1 MIIRI
6 FIVLCTIV
14 SARDL
19 YVSKSALEQY
29 ETDDY
34 LLFDFFSDTLEAF
47 HSTSDPIAIDVIDLG
62 KDGPKV
68 GEQFT
73 LEVRIYQDGR
83 HTPPWGHI
91 MGYQPVDKE
100 GLDADHESPFIWV
113 YEGVNIKYGFGSGDQ
128 RHYSIVDSVILNRK
142 TWYHIATTFDGT
154 NYRLFVNGEEVHNTT
169 NFAGKT
175 PYPTP
180 VRFIGGAHVGH
191 QRGRFF
197 GKIDEVRMWRSAKTQ
212 VEIQEKMNDQLTGNE
227 SDLVAYYPMDIDN
240 QYVLDRSGNNYHG
253 IMIGPVVKSRYF
265 SDECPKPDG
274 TMDCPYPT
282 IASALEDV
290 RAWDRII
297 IREGRYTEFIMKDG
311 INIEGTDYT
320 WSQLDPDFG
329 GPPTNTITIEPY
341 PNETVVIDGT
351 VSIDVN
357 WEPYY
362 HNGHGF
368 FRAILDSAAI
378 ADEIQRPFRDVY
390 GVWINDRYQIPAV
403 SPNIKNPTDP
413 SYGGPNDHVPGT
425 FWEVD
430 VVQSTVQFGEV
441 REGNEM
447 SIDREYGLARLD
459 MLDTLEEWAFDPQN
473 EMLYIYADERFI
485 PSSTNVRI
493 RVLHR
498 MINFQYVANMEFR
511 NINFF
516 GGSLDVMG
524 QNVLFEDCKFEHLHD
539 ITLPPFRNHGPLCA
553 GLFSWNADFINCI
566 FSRIP
571 YVYSM
576 KIQGAR
582 SLVENCLF
590 TNMDWWANPGGGA
603 PGLGYVC
610 RFVTFENSKIGG
622 LAGSSLME
630 YCRIEDFTDA
640 CDCSG
645 INRGAHGAP
654 RSMTR
659 YNWVINGPGAN
670 GIRFDGGTTG
680 AGNRRGDVHH
690 LVTAGNHRGM
700 RLKGDYHELYHVTT
714 YDNWTLD
721 IDLFEG
727 KYAEPGELNQGFYL
741 NYTPGNQHSVLRNSL
756 VESSLGC
763 PTPDC
768 WPYPPSEN
776 EILNP
781 GDAFYLLEKGIWF
794 GTAFGNAS
802 LHKELTNPWQRSL
815 TNPDSLYFDGYYSPD
830 DRTQDYDF
838 RPRKGSTLID
848 AGVVIPGI
856 NDGQDLQ
863 QNWPPSYLGQN
874 RRFVGDAPDIGA
886 YEYGDSVY
894 WIPGYR
900 YPHPSFPI
908 PRNNAVD
915 VIPDYS
921 VVWNYPYKR
930 DYSSTMASVTING
943 PGVDRSEIFRYP
955 NNVMFQEF
963 QPGGF
968 YTWAVTV
975 DGMSGGTWSF
985 QVDNDIFPMNDRSID
1000 TTLHEVIPLKNQK
1013 TLEVSENNIAF
1024 LLFDIPSSV
1033 DNSWDIDFN
1042 LFVKEVENLTGGIVV
1057 YKHDY
1062 PDWGEKNDE
1071 MNIGIIDH
1079 TLGIPLDTLLSL
1091 EEESVVSLDMS
1102 SFITESG
1109 KHSFALA
1116 PLNPNDHVTF
1126 HSYEAGG
1133 IRVQGYFTKKELW
1146 PSLSFTPSLDSV
1158 NIVLTMPQ
1166 NDSTIVLMGTPGD
1179 SILFQWRLTHEMDYN
1194 INSYV
1199 LQIGLPYASNGGR
1212 SIDTLYIETEVNNNS
1227 VNISKDEIL
1236 DMLVEAKVLQG
1247 EFEWDVSGKL
1257 STGEMVSIM
1266 SNSFSTVIDDKNYE
1280 LTFPDEY
1287 RLYDN
1292 YPNPFN
1298 PVTTIA
1304 YDLKAWSIVNL
1315 QIFDIMGRKLMT
1327 LESSVKAPGHHYTMW
1342 NGKNSKGFQM
1352 ASGVYFYRLTVEDAI
1367 TGKNAYTK
1375 VEKMMILK

>member
-1 MIIRI
+1 MLRIIIRI

-34 LLFDFFSDTLEAF
+34 LLFDAFNDTLEAL
-47 HSTSDPIAIDVIDLG
+47 HSSHPDYSPAFDAIDLG

-68 GEQFT
+68 GEEFT
-73 LEVRIYQDGR
+73 LEARIYQDGR
-83 HTPPWGHI
+83 TTPSWGHI
-91 MGYQPVDKE
+91 MGYQPVDNE
-100 GLDADHESPFIWV
+100 GLDENHESPFIWV

-128 RHYSIVDSVILNRK
+128 RHYSIVDSVILIRK

-154 NYRLFVNGEEVHNTT
+154 NYRLFVNGEEIHNTT

-180 VRFIGGAHVGH
+180 VRFIGGAHVG
-191 QRGRFF
+191 QGKFL
-197 GKIDEVRMWRSAKTQ
+197 GKIDEVRMWSVAKTQ

-227 SDLVAYYPMDIDN
+227 SGLVAYYPMDIDN

-253 IMIGPVVKSRYF
+253 TMIGPVVKSRYF

-311 INIEGTDYT
+311 INIEGTDYS
-320 WSQLDPDFG
+320 WNQLDPYFG

-341 PNETVVIDGT
+341 PNETVVIDG
-351 VSIDVN
+351 SISINVD

-362 HNGHGF
+362 HNGRGL

-430 VVQSTVQFGEV
+430 VVQSTMQFGEV

-553 GLFSWNADFINCI
+553 GLFGWNVDFINCI
-566 FSRIP
+566 FRRIP
-571 YVYSM
+571 FVYSL
-576 KIQGAR
+576 KIQGAH

-590 TNMDWWANPGGGA
+590 TNMDWWANPGGGT
-603 PGLGYVC
+603 PSLGYVC

-622 LAGSSLME
+622 LGGSSLME
-630 YCRIEDFTDA
+630 YCRIEDFTDP
-640 CDCSG
+640 CDCGG

-670 GIRFDGGTTG
+670 GIRFDGGSTG

-700 RLKGDYHELYHVTT
+700 RLKGDYHELYHITT

-721 IDLFEG
+721 IDLFSG
-727 KYAEPGELNQGFYL
+727 KYAEPGELNQGFGL
-741 NYTPGNQHSVLRNSL
+741 DYTPGNQHSVIRNSL

-768 WPYPPSEN
+768 WPYPSSEMGVI
-776 EILNP
+776 IL
-781 GDAFYLLEKGIWF
+781 A
-794 GTAFGNAS
+794 
-802 LHKELTNPWQRSL
+802 
-815 TNPDSLYFDGYYSPD
+815 
-830 DRTQDYDF
+830 
-838 RPRKGSTLID
+838 
-848 AGVVIPGI
+848 
-856 NDGQDLQ
+856 
-863 QNWPPSYLGQN
+863 
-874 RRFVGDAPDIGA
+874 
-886 YEYGDSVY
+886 
-894 WIPGYR
+894 
-900 YPHPSFPI
+900 
-908 PRNNAVD
+908 
-915 VIPDYS
+915 
-921 VVWNYPYKR
+921 
-930 DYSSTMASVTING
+930 M
-943 PGVDRSEIFRYP
+943 
-955 NNVMFQEF
+955 
-963 QPGGF
+963 
-968 YTWAVTV
+968 
-975 DGMSGGTWSF
+975 
-985 QVDNDIFPMNDRSID
+985 
-1000 TTLHEVIPLKNQK
+1000 
-1013 TLEVSENNIAF
+1013 
-1024 LLFDIPSSV
+1024 LF
-1033 DNSWDIDFN
+1033 
-1042 LFVKEVENLTGGIVV
+1042 
-1057 YKHDY
+1057 
-1062 PDWGEKNDE
+1062 
-1071 MNIGIIDH
+1071 
-1079 TLGIPLDTLLSL
+1079 
-1091 EEESVVSLDMS
+1091 
-1102 SFITESG
+1102 
-1109 KHSFALA
+1109 
-1116 PLNPNDHVTF
+1116 TF
-1126 HSYEAGG
+1126 
-1133 IRVQGYFTKKELW
+1133 
-1146 PSLSFTPSLDSV
+1146 
-1158 NIVLTMPQ
+1158 
-1166 NDSTIVLMGTPGD
+1166 
-1179 SILFQWRLTHEMDYN
+1179 
-1194 INSYV
+1194 
-1199 LQIGLPYASNGGR
+1199 
-1212 SIDTLYIETEVNNNS
+1212 
-1227 VNISKDEIL
+1227 
-1236 DMLVEAKVLQG
+1236 
-1247 EFEWDVSGKL
+1247 
-1257 STGEMVSIM
+1257 
-1266 SNSFSTVIDDKNYE
+1266 
-1280 LTFPDEY
+1280 
-1287 RLYDN
+1287 
-1292 YPNPFN
+1292 
-1298 PVTTIA
+1298 
-1304 YDLKAWSIVNL
+1304 
-1315 QIFDIMGRKLMT
+1315 
-1327 LESSVKAPGHHYTMW
+1327 
-1342 NGKNSKGFQM
+1342 
-1352 ASGVYFYRLTVEDAI
+1352 
-1367 TGKNAYTK
+1367 
-1375 VEKMMILK
+1375 

>member
-1 MIIRI
+1 MLRIIIRI
-6 FIVLCTIV
+6 FIVLCTII

-19 YVSKSALEQY
+19 YVSKKQY

-34 LLFDFFSDTLEAF
+34 LLFDAFNDTLEAL
-47 HSTSDPIAIDVIDLG
+47 HSSHPDYSPAFDAIDLG

-68 GEQFT
+68 GEEFT
-73 LEVRIYQDGR
+73 LEARIYQDGR
-83 HTPPWGHI
+83 TTPSWGHI
-91 MGYQPVDKE
+91 MGYQPVDNE
-100 GLDADHESPFIWV
+100 GLDENHESPFIWV
-113 YEGVNIKYGFGSGDQ
+113 YDGVNIKYGFGSGDQ

-180 VRFIGGAHVGH
+180 VRFIGGAHVG
-191 QRGRFF
+191 QGRFL
-197 GKIDEVRMWRSAKTQ
+197 GKIDEVRMWSVAKTQ

-253 IMIGPVVKSRYF
+253 TMIGPVVKSTYF

-311 INIEGTDYT
+311 INIEGTDYS
-320 WSQLDPDFG
+320 WDQLDPDFG

-341 PNETVVIDGT
+341 PNETVVIDG
-351 VSIDVN
+351 SISINVD

-362 HNGHGF
+362 HNGLGF

-430 VVQSTVQFGEV
+430 VVHSTMQFGEV
-441 REGNEM
+441 SEGNEM

-498 MINFQYVANMEFR
+498 MINFEKVANVEFR

-539 ITLPPFRNHGPLCA
+539 ITLPAFRNHGPLCA

-571 YVYSM
+571 YVYSL
-576 KIQGAR
+576 KIQGAH

-603 PGLGYVC
+603 PALGYVC

-622 LAGSSLME
+622 LGGSSLME
-630 YCRIEDFTDA
+630 YCRIEDFTDP

-670 GIRFDGGTTG
+670 GIRFDGGSTG

-721 IDLFEG
+721 IDLFSG
-727 KYAEPGELNQGFYL
+727 KYAEPGELNQGFGL
-741 NYTPGNQHSVLRNSL
+741 DYTPGNQHSVIRNSL

-768 WPYPPSEN
+768 WPYPSSEN
-776 EILNP
+776 GGNNP

-794 GTAFGNAS
+794 GTAFGSAS

-815 TNPDSLYFDGYYSPD
+815 TYPDDSLYFDGYYRPD

-863 QNWPPSYLGQN
+863 FNWPPSYSGQN

-908 PRNNAVD
+908 PRDNARD

-921 VVWNYPYKR
+921 VVWNFPYKK
-930 DYSSTMASVTING
+930 DYSGTWAHVTING
-943 PGVDRSEIFRYP
+943 PGLNRSEMFRYP
-955 NNVMFQEF
+955 NNVMFQAF
-963 QPGGF
+963 QPSGI
-968 YTWAVTV
+968 YTWSVTV
-975 DGMSGGTWSF
+975 DGASGGIWSF

-1000 TTLHEVIPLKNQK
+1000 TTLHEVIPIKNQK
-1013 TLEVSENNIAF
+1013 TLEVFENNIAF

-1033 DNSWDIDFN
+1033 DHSWDVDLN
-1042 LFVKEVENLTGGIVV
+1042 LTTEQVEKLTGGIVV
-1057 YKHDY
+1057 YKHDH

-1079 TLGIPLDTLLSL
+1079 TLGTPIDTLLSL
-1091 EEESVVSLDMS
+1091 EEGSVVSLDMS
-1102 SFITESG
+1102 SIINEPG
-1109 KHSFALA
+1109 KYSFALA
-1116 PLNPNDHVTF
+1116 PLNSNDHVTF
-1126 HSYEAGG
+1126 HSNEAGG
-1133 IRVQGYFTKKELW
+1133 NIPQGYFSKRELC
-1146 PSLSFTPSLDSV
+1146 PSLSFTPNLDSINV
-1158 NIVLTMPQ
+1158 VLSAPPNDSMIVL
-1166 NDSTIVLMGTPGD
+1166 NSSSGD
-1179 SILFQWRLTHEMDYN
+1179 SILFEWRFTHAQDVDVS
-1194 INSYV
+1194 SY
-1199 LQIGLPYASNGGR
+1199 LLKIGLPYSGNTR
-1212 SIDTLYIETEVNNNS
+1212 DMDTLFMELDVPENTVS
-1227 VNISKDEIL
+1227 ISEEDLL
-1236 DMLVEAKVLQG
+1236 DMLIEANVSQG
-1247 EFEWDVSGKL
+1247 VFFWDVSGTMA
-1257 STGEMVSIM
+1257 SGEMVAIESH
-1266 SNSFSTVIDDKNYE
+1266 SFNTVIDDPNHE
-1280 LTFPDEY
+1280 SIFPDEY
-1287 RLYDN
+1287 KLYHN

-1298 PVTTIA
+1298 PSTIIS
-1304 YDLKAWSIVNL
+1304 YDLKAWSRVSL
-1315 QIFDIMGRKLMT
+1315 DIFDILGRSIMT
-1327 LESSVKAPGHHYTMW
+1327 LEKSIKAPGRHTTQWY
-1342 NGKNSKGFQM
+1342 GKDSKGLKM
-1352 ASGVYFYRLTVEDAI
+1352 PSGVYFYRVIVQDI
-1367 TGKNAYTK
+1367 MSGKKAFEKT
-1375 VEKMMILK
+1375 EKMMVVK